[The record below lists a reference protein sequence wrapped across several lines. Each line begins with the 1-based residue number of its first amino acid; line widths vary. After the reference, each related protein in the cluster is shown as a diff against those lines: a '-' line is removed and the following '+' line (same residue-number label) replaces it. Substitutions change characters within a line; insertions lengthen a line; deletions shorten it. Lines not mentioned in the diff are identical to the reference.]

1 MKANSDKSKQS
12 NKATR
17 HVLAGVLCGASV
29 LSLVLSLVM
38 PPISQAIANDDQ
50 TGAAVETVADK
61 NAGAGEN
68 VLGEEAGADNST
80 GKDAEN
86 QKSND
91 AEGGETSGDAATV
104 GLPSDDACAKSA
116 EQPVDDGA
124 NDENDVMPTAA
135 DGFTLLNQNS
145 IHNQFGNGGTPG
157 NYRLTEDLEYADTIT
172 FDHGETVIDLNG
184 HKITHT
190 SDNQSLFN
198 ITGGATLTV
207 MDSQQA
213 TVDNPTA
220 SNFECSNSTLSKN
233 ANLASVVCDETSKI
247 PDKLIYYVTGSSVN
261 EGGTSTTEALYRHE
275 VTIGGAIVA
284 CNSSNRVSLI
294 NLFGTNG
301 KGGTFNLQSGVL
313 TQEENCN
320 VAHLIYA
327 QNGSTVNMSGG
338 YVCGASVG
346 RDGAGAGIAA
356 MDNSTLEISDGVIA
370 GNYAPS
376 GGGVY
381 ALNSTVNMVGGII
394 SGNGTNNYESGYGA
408 GICAEDSMVTI
419 TNGYITNNKYQFYTD
434 EGHKGNGC
442 HGGGGIAAF
451 SHNEGQKNGSLVISG
466 GYITGNYSA
475 EAGGG
480 VYAGAWNRALSRF
493 TFSGGT
499 IASNVAEHSEGGGIR
514 ISAPTES
521 VFEVPIDSHADSH
534 AYITNNTT
542 NTSNDWGGGGV
553 FVQGGNGSVQPA
565 SLRIFN
571 ALITNNHAKGFGG
584 GFAACPTGKTA
595 ITDTDGIA
603 IFGNSDENGVKR
615 SGGTHEKTDDKDEK
629 DGGEITEKFKEAG
642 HQDLFL
648 IRDHTNG
655 EYIAAVTGQMLGG
668 GAANWTG
675 TIDKTP
681 TSIGK
686 YEGAQAKY
694 MIGLRSEPIQDDK
707 DAATAAASLF
717 ITGNSSNIHGGGIM
731 TNGDVVAGDTTQVSV
746 YPKMKLN
753 GTKALTGRAL
763 DAGEFKFQLLKQNKI
778 GQVPS
783 FDIDGK
789 LQLNGCSKIG
799 DGVTNNADGSFAF
812 DLGRVYSDGPVVYYL
827 VEDPGDKPV
836 SGVTYDKTIYKIE
849 FETTVAQ
856 TQEVLDITYT
866 YYSVDK
872 VKVTNL
878 KKNES
883 NTIIPSVGSDVSIEI
898 TEGKTFTNAY
908 TPKGSWIP
916 KATKVVEGGEM
927 KAFTLEFAD
936 NEEFKNAQ
944 EVKTQANGGNS
955 QTLNLVEKISY
966 KLDDLTKGA
975 DSTGRGASKTFFY
988 YVHEKDEHSTYP
1000 HYKFDPSVYR
1010 FKVVATDKAEGNID
1024 CAVTYRKGTVNSEG
1038 TWVDADTK
1046 DHEFADDS
1054 TPTFTNTY
1062 STSLPLS
1069 GMSGVTLT
1077 YLAGAAVL
1085 CAAAAWMHI
1094 RRKANAKGGERRE

>member
-1 MKANSDKSKQS
+1 MKCRLIR
-12 NKATR
+12 TLI
-17 HVLAGVLCGASV
+17 HTL
-29 LSLVLSLVM
+29 
-38 PPISQAIANDDQ
+38 IS
-50 TGAAVETVADK
+50 
-61 NAGAGEN
+61 
-68 VLGEEAGADNST
+68 
-80 GKDAEN
+80 
-86 QKSND
+86 
-91 AEGGETSGDAATV
+91 
-104 GLPSDDACAKSA
+104 
-116 EQPVDDGA
+116 
-124 NDENDVMPTAA
+124 
-135 DGFTLLNQNS
+135 
-145 IHNQFGNGGTPG
+145 
-157 NYRLTEDLEYADTIT
+157 R
-172 FDHGETVIDLNG
+172 
-184 HKITHT
+184 
-190 SDNQSLFN
+190 
-198 ITGGATLTV
+198 
-207 MDSQQA
+207 
-213 TVDNPTA
+213 
-220 SNFECSNSTLSKN
+220 
-233 ANLASVVCDETSKI
+233 
-247 PDKLIYYVTGSSVN
+247 
-261 EGGTSTTEALYRHE
+261 
-275 VTIGGAIVA
+275 
-284 CNSSNRVSLI
+284 
-294 NLFGTNG
+294 
-301 KGGTFNLQSGVL
+301 
-313 TQEENCN
+313 
-320 VAHLIYA
+320 
-327 QNGSTVNMSGG
+327 
-338 YVCGASVG
+338 
-346 RDGAGAGIAA
+346 
-356 MDNSTLEISDGVIA
+356 
-370 GNYAPS
+370 
-376 GGGVY
+376 
-381 ALNSTVNMVGGII
+381 
-394 SGNGTNNYESGYGA
+394 
-408 GICAEDSMVTI
+408 
-419 TNGYITNNKYQFYTD
+419 
-434 EGHKGNGC
+434 
-442 HGGGGIAAF
+442 
-451 SHNEGQKNGSLVISG
+451 
-466 GYITGNYSA
+466 
-475 EAGGG
+475 
-480 VYAGAWNRALSRF
+480 
-493 TFSGGT
+493 
-499 IASNVAEHSEGGGIR
+499 
-514 ISAPTES
+514 
-521 VFEVPIDSHADSH
+521 
-534 AYITNNTT
+534 

-565 SLRIFN
+565 SLRISN

-883 NTIIPSVGSDVSIEI
+883 NTIIPSVGSDVSINI
-898 TEGKTFTNAY
+898 TEGETFTNAY
-908 TPKGSWIP
+908 TPKGSWTP
-916 KATKVVEGGEM
+916 QVTKKVDGGEM
-927 KAFTLEFAD
+927 KK
-936 NEEFKNAQ
+936 FKF
-944 EVKTQANGGNS
+944 ELANDESFSNPE
-955 QTLNLVEKISY
+955 TITI
-966 KLDDLTKGA
+966 DLTHVTTDENGNATSTVNFTTKNYELKDPENGA
-975 DSTGRGASKTFFY
+975 KTFTY
-988 YVHEKDEHSTYP
+988 YVREKEESSTYP
-1000 HYKFDPSVYR
+1000 HYKFDQSVYQITV
-1010 FKVVATDKAEGNID
+1010 KATDGSKGKINISATYKQIRDRNGNK
-1024 CAVTYRKGTVNSEG
+1024 VTN
-1038 TWVDADTK
+1038 DT
-1046 DHEFADDS
+1046 DHDLTDKS
-1054 TPTFTNTY
+1054 IPTFTNTY

-1094 RRKANAKGGERRE
+1094 RRKANAKGGEHRE